1 MIGYIIYV
9 REQERDFQQQQ
20 KKLNG
25 STAYIEFIF
34 ALFCWKAAASKL
46 NWKRYYE

>member
-1 MIGYIIYV
+1 MIDYIIYV

-34 ALFCWKAAASKL
+34 ALSAERPPHQS
-46 NWKRYYE
+46 